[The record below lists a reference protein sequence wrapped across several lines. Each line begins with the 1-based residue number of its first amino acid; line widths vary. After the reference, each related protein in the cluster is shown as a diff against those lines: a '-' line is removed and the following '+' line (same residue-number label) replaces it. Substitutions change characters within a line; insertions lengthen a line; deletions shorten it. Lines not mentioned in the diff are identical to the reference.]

1 MASVP
6 LNPRL
11 WDHTD
16 EWARHV
22 KRYQRSEFVDLF
34 TEAGFVVE
42 RVRVWGFPVGRL
54 YHRFLFA
61 PWLARTAGQE
71 LASREA
77 RADTRAGRSRILAE
91 AVALLLRFDELFARL
106 AWGRGIVLCARRV
119 D

>member
-1 MASVP
+1 M
-6 LNPRL
+6 
-11 WDHTD
+11 
-16 EWARHV
+16 
-22 KRYQRSEFVDLF
+22 
-34 TEAGFVVE
+34 
-42 RVRVWGFPVGRL
+42 GRL

-61 PWLARTAGQE
+61 PWLARTAEQE

-77 RADTRAGRSRILAE
+77 RVDTRAGRSRILAE